1 MKVENGHNVKVHYRG
16 TLSDGTEFDNSKVRG
31 QTLEFQVGAGRMI
44 RGFDSALLGMTE
56 GQIKTITLDPEQ
68 AYGERDPAALQPVPK
83 EAFGEEF
90 QFQVGGTIQGNG
102 PAGPFLAKIHAL
114 EEENVILDMNH
125 PLAGESLNFEI
136 ELVEVGELI
145 SQVGAESTTEEE
157 QSPTTAELAAQ
168 GAQEA
173 EGSTTPELSA
183 HDAEQD

>member
-56 GQIKTITLDPEQ
+56 GQTKTITLDPDN
-68 AYGERDPAALQPVPK
+68 AYGERDPNALQPVPK

-90 QFQVGGTIQGNG
+90 EFRVGGTIQGNG

-114 EEENVILDMNH
+114 EEQNVILDMNH
-125 PLAGESLNFEI
+125 PLAGESLQFEI
-136 ELVEVGELI
+136 ELVEVGELTP
-145 SQVGAESTTEEE
+145 QVPAAPIVEEGTA
-157 QSPTTAELAAQ
+157 PTTAELAAQ
-168 GAQEA
+168 AAQ
-173 EGSTTPELSA
+173 
-183 HDAEQD
+183 DAEQD